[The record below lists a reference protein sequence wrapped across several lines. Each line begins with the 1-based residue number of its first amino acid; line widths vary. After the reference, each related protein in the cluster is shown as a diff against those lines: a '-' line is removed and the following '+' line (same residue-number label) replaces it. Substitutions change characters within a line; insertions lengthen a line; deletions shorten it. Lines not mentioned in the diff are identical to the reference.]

1 MINDLILPDLE
12 TALEEFDEEVRF
24 MEEAKCIDNEI
35 LQVHNN
41 KIALNPTHVAEDDE
55 LCKATKISNIV
66 LKREKSPSPIPS
78 PDRRTSITSIQSLP
92 KSPLIL
98 MKKPVLPIVS
108 KFRWQNGFRKSKSGQ
123 YIKVPLLKIEIEFS
137 SEFEFLP
144 TNLQFSLY
152 PDCNN
157 NNDPNDERSNEN
169 SPLVTKTVKMCRNKY
184 LCEMAANECNEE
196 RLKMLNQTFEGDFM
210 VCIKESSVSS
220 KSASCIIPDFFL
232 LVENQLQMNPSCD
245 NMVNGGSQAPNENN
259 WIDTN
264 PILTLDHF
272 KKSIAC

>member
-41 KIALNPTHVAEDDE
+41 EIVLNPTHVAEDDE

-137 SEFEFLP
+137 S
-144 TNLQFSLY
+144 FSALF
-152 PDCNN
+152 PC
-157 NNDPNDERSNEN
+157 
-169 SPLVTKTVKMCRNKY
+169 
-184 LCEMAANECNEE
+184 
-196 RLKMLNQTFEGDFM
+196 
-210 VCIKESSVSS
+210 
-220 KSASCIIPDFFL
+220 
-232 LVENQLQMNPSCD
+232 
-245 NMVNGGSQAPNENN
+245 
-259 WIDTN
+259 
-264 PILTLDHF
+264 
-272 KKSIAC
+272 